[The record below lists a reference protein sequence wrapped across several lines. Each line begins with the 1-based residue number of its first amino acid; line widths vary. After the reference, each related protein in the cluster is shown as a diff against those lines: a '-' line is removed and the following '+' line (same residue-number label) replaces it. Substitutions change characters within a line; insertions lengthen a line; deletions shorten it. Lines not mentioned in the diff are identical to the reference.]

1 MNNAQAPIDPT
12 FIVQVQI
19 AIIGIILVCGLFYI
33 WRTVCRIEEKID
45 RMRSAP
51 PPVPAAAPVPLQTMH
66 FAPQQMCPMMGG
78 YDEVEG
84 DDDAAEALM
93 KSVFGDVF
101 AIHNPVCKASN
112 ASNTGVEVTDIEEDS
127 DSEGYEK
134 EEDKEPSADVIE
146 TVDAEGEGEG
156 EVETESVGGES
167 IAVPGKLSKTKLKA
181 MSVNMLKELCSQRGL
196 STEGAKPALITTL
209 LAA

>member
-1 MNNAQAPIDPT
+1 MNSAPAPLDPT

-33 WRTVCRIEEKID
+33 WRTVCRIEDKID

-51 PPVPAAAPVPLQTMH
+51 PPPAVCSPPVQAMH
-66 FAPQQMCPMMGG
+66 FAPQPMCPMMGG
-78 YDEVEG
+78 FDDGEG
-84 DDDAAEALM
+84 DEDAAEALM

-101 AIHNPVCKASN
+101 AIHNPCAAGN
-112 ASNTGVEVTDIEEDS
+112 AGNTGVEVTEIEGDDDLQAKEVEPIDVAEAEAEAEAEVEDS
-127 DSEGYEK
+127 
-134 EEDKEPSADVIE
+134 
-146 TVDAEGEGEG
+146 
-156 EVETESVGGES
+156 ESVGGES
-167 IAVPGKLSKTKLKA
+167 VAVPGKLSKTKLKA

-196 STEGAKPALITTL
+196 STEGAKPTLIATL

>member
-51 PPVPAAAPVPLQTMH
+51 PPAAAPVPLQTMH
-66 FAPQQMCPMMGG
+66 FTPQQMCPMMGG

-112 ASNTGVEVTDIEEDS
+112 ASNTGVEVTEIEGDGES
-127 DSEGYEK
+127 ESEGYGK
-134 EEDKEPSADVIE
+134 EKEPSADVDVIE
-146 TVDAEGEGEG
+146 TADAEGEGEG

-196 STEGAKPALITTL
+196 STEGAKPALIATL